1 MDIYLCWLEFQHV
14 FAMLNQQNCPRR
26 NIVSIESDEYTLLC
40 ELAYQSWLDRGQP
53 MGSPETDWIFAKA
66 QIGLH
71 APVVVTNLEREQ
83 LDVTDDA

>member
-1 MDIYLCWLEFQHV
+1 MDIYLCRLEFQHG

-26 NIVSIESDEYTLLC
+26 NIMSIESDEYTLLC

-53 MGSPETDWIFAKA
+53 MGSPETDWMFAKA

-71 APVVVTNLEREQ
+71 APVAITDLEHEQ